1 LLTCAHYPNCDHIII
16 DTTNTKSISP
26 DIQHFGKSLSAPN
39 LTIDSDFYVNNSIN
53 KSDVSDGQ
61 KSVTSTISDSSNT
74 FDEIESLRTNPFD
87 RLHEIDW
94 FNSNACVT
102 DSNHA
107 INEVKTSNSLLPINN
122 VITSEFCQHSLTGE
136 QNCIRDSVVLRENVS
151 TMSTNSLHERNETNT
166 QIEDKQIDA
175 MEQTVVL
182 NDYFDSDKCE
192 DNSEKPPLLSDRKSI
207 VCSRNSRLRPVVTD
221 KRLRNVVLDRLKRL
235 AVSQIFVVLLNFL
248 CVCLVYFTLTYFL
261 QRSQSHGRSDGTSTA
276 NFGSRALVLRTKGL
290 YRNVKRR
297 FSSAHTCVDEKTA
310 NISIDDSCLTS
321 CSKININRMESTA
334 LHDSIDT
341 STVTLRHC
349 SSFESIE
356 DSGCGSSKTLA

>member
-1 LLTCAHYPNCDHIII
+1 MLTCAHYPNCDHIII
-16 DTTNTKSISP
+16 DTTNIKSISP

-39 LTIDSDFYVNNSIN
+39 LTIDSDLYVNNSIN
-53 KSDVSDGQ
+53 KSDVSDDQ
-61 KSVTSTISDSSNT
+61 KSVTLTLSDSSKT
-74 FDEIESLRTNPFD
+74 FDETESLRTNPFD
-87 RLHEIDW
+87 RLHEIER

-122 VITSEFCQHSLTGE
+122 VITSEFCEHSLTGE
-136 QNCIRDSVVLRENVS
+136 QNCIRESVVLRENVS

-175 MEQTVVL
+175 MEETVVL

-192 DNSEKPPLLSDRKSI
+192 DNSEKPSLLADRKNI
-207 VCSRNSRLRPVVTD
+207 VCSRSSRLRPVVTD

-235 AVSQIFVVLLNFL
+235 AVSQIFVVLLYFL

-290 YRNVKRR
+290 YINVKRR

-356 DSGCGSSKTLA
+356 DSGCGSSKTLS